1 MFVFNQPHVIND
13 FSTLAI
19 SEENNQKRML
29 INQREERMVVEK
41 IKQEGKKVGTG
52 RKEGTEGK

>member
-19 SEENNQKRML
+19 SEENNQKRD
-29 INQREERMVVEK
+29 VDK
-41 IKQEGKKVGTG
+41 PTG
-52 RKEGTEGK
+52 REDGSRKNKTRRKESRNGKEGTEGK

>member
-41 IKQEGKKVGTG
+41 IKQEGKKVETG